1 MAQPIRFL
9 RKLRLVTKSVFILN
23 EKDITN
29 VCILVALVGIVII
42 YLADINLD
50 PLQVTGAEITNALV
64 GEKVLL
70 CGEIISAGSSE
81 KGTFFLKIDDG
92 TKTDVVLFQS
102 RATKE
107 NIKNIEKGK
116 QVCVTG
122 TVAEYRDALEIIA
135 TKVSAS

>member
-1 MAQPIRFL
+1 M
-9 RKLRLVTKSVFILN
+9 FILN
-23 EKDITN
+23 EKDITKL
-29 VCILVALVGIVII
+29 CIFVAIVGIVII
-42 YLADINLD
+42 YLADTNLD
-50 PLQVTGAEITNALV
+50 PMPITGAELSKALV
-64 GEKVLL
+64 GEKVIL
-70 CGEIISAGSSE
+70 CGKISSAGSSE

-107 NIKNIEKGK
+107 NIENIKKGK

-122 TVAEYRDALEIIA
+122 TVAEYRNDLEIIA